1 MTINQAIFTRNLPLF
16 EKELERKRERV
27 SAYLA
32 KWLPEENCYPPS
44 VHQAMRY
51 AALSSKGRYWGIMA
65 LFAAEACK
73 GEEETAMAAAC
84 AVECVNSFSVVHEAL
99 PGVDNQDALG
109 DQPSVHGAFGEGI
122 AILAGDALMMM
133 AYELIVKHVSDEG
146 SAAQMVTHLCRQIGS
161 IGMVGGMVMG
171 ILSSGRTPD
180 EKTVEYIYSHKMGS
194 LGAAAGA
201 LGALA
206 AGAGEE
212 KARTLSDYGLKIG
225 TAMMIVD
232 DIAHAQESTE
242 WVGRRLDR
250 SSRGEEESSR
260 PMDFVRLLGL
270 DRAKREA
277 ATLTN
282 KALAVLKPFGRRA
295 GKLAYFANYFLYA
308 DASHGSR

>member
-1 MTINQAIFTRNLPLF
+1 MTINQAIFLRNLPLF

-73 GEEETAMAAAC
+73 GEEEAAMAAAC
-84 AVECVNSFSVVHEAL
+84 AVECVNAFSVVHESL
-99 PGVDNQDALG
+99 PGVGDHDALG

-122 AILAGDALMMM
+122 AVLAGDALMMM
-133 AYELIVKHVSDEG
+133 AYELIVKHISDEG
-146 SAAQMVTHLCRQIGS
+146 NAAKMVTHLCRQIGS
-161 IGMVGGMVMG
+161 IGMVGGLVMG

-180 EKTVEYIYSHKMGS
+180 AKTVEYIYSHKTGS
-194 LGAAAGA
+194 LGGAAAA

-212 KARTLSDYGLKIG
+212 KVRALSDYGTKTG
-225 TAMMIVD
+225 TAMMIVE
-232 DIAHAQESTE
+232 DIAQVQQNTD
-242 WVGRRLDR
+242 WVGRRLGA
-250 SSRGEEESSR
+250 SGSRDESVER

-270 DRAKREA
+270 DRAKKEA
-277 ATLTN
+277 AALTN
-282 KALAVLKPFGRRA
+282 QALANLTSFGRRA
-295 GKLAYFANYFLYA
+295 GKLAYFANYFLYT
-308 DASHGSR
+308 DVSHGR